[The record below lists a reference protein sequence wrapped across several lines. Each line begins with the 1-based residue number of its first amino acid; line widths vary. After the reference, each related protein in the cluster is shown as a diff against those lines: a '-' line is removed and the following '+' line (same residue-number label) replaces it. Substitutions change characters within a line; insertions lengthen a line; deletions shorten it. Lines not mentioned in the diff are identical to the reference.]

1 MPFFTGAFIY
11 ANNEPKSAL
20 ARDLGDCRDVLAH
33 SHRNQIMQ
41 SSHKNRR
48 AWRLRSES
56 ETLDTSLQNPFHIC
70 DRDPVICHRDL
81 LVGGIP

>member
-1 MPFFTGAFIY
+1 MHRRGLYDPIEK
-11 ANNEPKSAL
+11 EPVLRSPRLRETL
-20 ARDLGDCRDVLAH
+20 ATVAMFWLIRTE
-33 SHRNQIMQ
+33 IMQ

-70 DRDPVICHRDL
+70 DRDPVICHRNL
-81 LVGGIP
+81 LVGGTP

>member
-1 MPFFTGAFIY
+1 MPFFTGAFTY
-11 ANNEPKSAL
+11 ANNEQSPRLRETL
-20 ARDLGDCRDVLAH
+20 ATVAMFWLIRTE
-33 SHRNQIMQ
+33 IMQ